1 MAKRRFN
8 DKWLEKQDPNNQL
21 VSLWC
26 SKKNDYTA
34 ACSFCKADISVD
46 HMGFGSLKQHANGSK
61 HKQLAGVSNI
71 SQEGK
76 PKHQSSLSSFFIKSD
91 PQPVKSETP
100 PEKSVGASESTVKNC
115 AWTLKQMTTKAE
127 IIATLQYTDQNTPF
141 ASADNLG
148 PCYQQQFPDS
158 QIAKNVAI
166 GHGKMSY
173 VVEHGLGPYFAK
185 LNVNNLV
192 AGNSFFTLHF
202 DETVTAQKRKQMDLL
217 VRFWSEIHNEVK
229 VKYLTSIMFGHA
241 KAADVV
247 TEIMQALENLSL
259 PFKLMLSLGMD
270 GPNVNKSILAKM
282 NQLKKEKG
290 YPELVQEREKKIS
303 VDIDNAMDCIK
314 EARNLK
320 KEGRMRDNMVSV
332 ESGEKGLDLGIEK
345 ETAGREK
352 LKEVSTER
360 QKIEKILLELKQFK
374 KQRIN
379 AK

>member
-127 IIATLQYTDQNTPF
+127 IITTLQYTDQNTPF

-173 VVEHGLGPYFAK
+173 VVGHGLGPYFAK

-217 VRFWSEIHNEVK
+217 VCFWSEIHNEV
-229 VKYLTSIMFGHA
+229 S
-241 KAADVV
+241 
-247 TEIMQALENLSL
+247 
-259 PFKLMLSLGMD
+259 
-270 GPNVNKSILAKM
+270 
-282 NQLKKEKG
+282 
-290 YPELVQEREKKIS
+290 R
-303 VDIDNAMDCIK
+303 
-314 EARNLK
+314 
-320 KEGRMRDNMVSV
+320 
-332 ESGEKGLDLGIEK
+332 
-345 ETAGREK
+345 
-352 LKEVSTER
+352 
-360 QKIEKILLELKQFK
+360 
-374 KQRIN
+374 
-379 AK
+379 